1 MREYLKRSMIVKS
14 SRIRFLEAWAKK
26 LPTRDAEEVK
36 HAVEVFAQARFK
48 VSEKTARK
56 YAEKILQLLNL
67 TKEKEK
73 EGK

>member
-26 LPTRDAEEVK
+26 LPTRDPEEVK

-48 VSEKTARK
+48 VSKRTARK
-56 YAEKILQLLNL
+56 YAREVLEVLA
-67 TKEKEK
+67 EK
-73 EGK
+73 EGR